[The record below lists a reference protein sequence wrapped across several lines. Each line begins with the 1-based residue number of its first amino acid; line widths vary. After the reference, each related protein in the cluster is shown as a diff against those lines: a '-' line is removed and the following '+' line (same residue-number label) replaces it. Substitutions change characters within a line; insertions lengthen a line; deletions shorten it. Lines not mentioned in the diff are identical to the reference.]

1 MWRAIPGIR
10 GNKPFSAL
18 ILEPPMF
25 KFLHAA
31 DLHMDSPLKGLSE
44 LDPTLAEQVRL
55 ASRMAFEKMIKLAKD
70 EKVAF
75 VLLAGD
81 ILDGEIKDHGTI
93 QFLLSRLG
101 DLAQTIP
108 VYVIRGNHD
117 FVNNLGAAL
126 AWPKNVIQ
134 FGSDKPTTQLLHDYR
149 VAIHG
154 QSFASRAVDENLA
167 ANYPAAKP
175 DFFNIGMLHT
185 SLSGAE
191 GHDTYAPVSPQELQQ
206 KNYDYWALG
215 HIHKRA
221 MVREGNP
228 WIVFPGNI
236 QGRSIRET
244 GPRGCALVTVEDSH
258 LAKAQFVDL
267 DAVRFHEVEV
277 DLTGMEL
284 IEELPE
290 RIRPAGEQL
299 VSPGVTVI
307 RVRLVGETRLAGEIT
322 ANSQLNHEVRQML
335 SGLGKGIVLEK
346 LKVECVLPTH
356 SASIS
361 EDDGAL
367 LGEVVKDWVSNP
379 NALDTLLEG
388 DKEYQD
394 LRKKLAKVLPQ
405 NEVDALL
412 DPGDILPGLEHHL
425 KTKTE
430 QL

>member
-126 AWPKNVIQ
+126 AWPRNVHQ
-134 FGSDKPTTQLLHDYR
+134 FGSDKPTTELLHDYR

-167 ANYPAAKP
+167 AHYPAAKP
-175 DFFNIGMLHT
+175 DYFNIGMLHT

-191 GHDTYAPVSPQELQQ
+191 GHDTYAPVSPQQLQQ

-267 DAVRFHEVEV
+267 DAVRFHEVVV

-290 RIRPAGEQL
+290 RIRTAGEQL

-307 RVRLVGETRLAGEIT
+307 RVRLVGETILAGILS
-322 ANSQLNHEVRQML
+322 ANSDLVNEVRQSLAHL
-335 SGLGKGIVLEK
+335 SISLEK
-346 LKVECVLPTH
+346 LKVRCVSPAV
-356 SASIS
+356 SKGDDAAS
-361 EDDGAL
+361 EMFAAVVAEWTADPGL
-367 LGEVVKDWVSNP
+367 L
-379 NALDTLLEG
+379 
-388 DKEYQD
+388 
-394 LRKKLAKVLPQ
+394 KKLLDEDLDYKTLREKVQQFFP
-405 NEVDALL
+405 NEIEALL
-412 DPGDILPGLEHHL
+412 DPAEVLPGLLQHL
-425 KTKTE
+425 KI
-430 QL
+430 LSANS